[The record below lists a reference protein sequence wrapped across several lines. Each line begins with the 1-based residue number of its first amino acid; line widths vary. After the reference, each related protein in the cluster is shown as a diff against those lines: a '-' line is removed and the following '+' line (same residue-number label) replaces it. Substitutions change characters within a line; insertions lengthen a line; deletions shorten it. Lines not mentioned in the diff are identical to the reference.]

1 MLPALCPGALQRPL
15 EPPEPAPQGAGYVKV
30 AEAAGTASSWSQAQ
44 LSGPK
49 APPVEQSPVGLHAPR
64 RETEYI
70 VPPSETQVDEVAD
83 CQAMGQVQPPDVLCC
98 ALMVFSICISFQL
111 I

>member
-1 MLPALCPGALQRPL
+1 M
-15 EPPEPAPQGAGYVKV
+15 KV
-30 AEAAGTASSWSQAQ
+30 AEAAGSASPWSQAQ
-44 LSGPK
+44 LSSPK
-49 APPVEQSPVGLHAPR
+49 TPPVEQSPVGLHAPH

-70 VPPSETQVDEVAD
+70 VPPYETQVDEVAD
-83 CQAMGQVQPPDVLCC
+83 CQTMGQVQPPDMLCC